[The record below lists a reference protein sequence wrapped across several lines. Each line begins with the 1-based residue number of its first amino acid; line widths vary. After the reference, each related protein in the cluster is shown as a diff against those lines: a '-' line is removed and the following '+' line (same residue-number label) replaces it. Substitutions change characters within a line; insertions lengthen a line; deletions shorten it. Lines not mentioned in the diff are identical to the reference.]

1 VADATAEITKKLRDY
16 QNRIERLEKVEALS
30 LSDELAHAL
39 GAGIAASAGVAL
51 DASRHDHIH
60 EITASDNPGGKVS
73 LLQTDASGHLTIVQL
88 NTTANHTI
96 TTLTD
101 HIGEHTGAHGVVVN
115 NTLSLGNQ
123 STAYMEQKIAGVN
136 DEASTDASPS
146 GALYGLFYIG
156 CPNEV
161 SACLCICD
169 GIVSI
174 ISDRAALYSVTD
186 TDGKHCLLVSAGKLT
201 VKNRRGGA
209 LSYYITH
216 IY

>member
-1 VADATAEITKKLRDY
+1 VGEITADVVKKLRDHG
-16 QNRIERLEKVEALS
+16 NRIERLEKVEYPKCAALS
-30 LSDELAHAL
+30 SNPGET
-39 GAGIAASAGVAL
+39 ASAL
-51 DASRHDHIH
+51 
-60 EITASDNPGGKVS
+60 T
-73 LLQTDASGHLTIVQL
+73 TDQSGHLTLDQL
-88 NTTANHTI
+88 DA
-96 TTLTD
+96 TTLHATTLLAD

-136 DEASTDASPS
+136 DEASTDASSS

-156 CPNEV
+156 CPNEF

-174 ISDRAALYSVTD
+174 ISDRAALYSITD